1 MSNRTVQR
9 GQRMV
14 AYAEE
19 MINQM
24 LTWEGEHP
32 EADLDDMES
41 DLLCMRHQMSEKWL
55 QEIVQQ
61 RAESSRGGDVRC
73 ERYGQVMR
81 LKGNKAKRWQ
91 TLVGELT
98 VERRYYYCRAVRLGF
113 SPLDRQMRLPS
124 GSRPSLEH
132 PHPRKRAPPGGRREG
147 KISS

>member
-41 DLLCMRHQMSEKWL
+41 ELLRMRHQMSEKWL

-73 ERYGQVMR
+73 EHCGQVMR
-81 LKGNKAKRWQ
+81 LKGEKAKRWQ
-91 TLVGELT
+91 TLVGELS
-98 VERRYYYCRAVRLGF
+98 VERRYYYCPGCETGIF
-113 SPLDRQMRLPS
+113 
-124 GSRPSLEH
+124 
-132 PHPRKRAPPGGRREG
+132 PPGSTDETTVRQLE
-147 KISS
+147 